1 MKHYRLIL
9 AIIAL
14 VSIAA
19 AGAYA
24 VTDGFSGACP
34 SCEACP

>member
-1 MKHYRLIL
+1 MKTARIVL

-14 VSIAA
+14 VSIAV
-19 AGAYA
+19 AGASVYA
-24 VTDGFSGACP
+24 TSDTAACP